1 MTRLPACILALAL
14 ATLPLGA
21 AQAASKPANPTPA
34 YARCLAT
41 PTGQSTL
48 GMIQCAAAELAIQD
62 ARLNRAYQAAI
73 ARLERPRQKAAL
85 QSGPGS
91 PSATPI
97 ARRFSTRTG
106 ARWPG
111 SRPMPASSITPST
124 GPTPW
129 RPSARVI
136 EAPSCPLA

>member
-85 QSGPGS
+85 QKAQRAWIAFRDADCAAFFDEDWGS
-91 PSATPI
+91 
-97 ARRFSTRTG
+97 
-106 ARWPG
+106 
-111 SRPMPASSITPST
+111 M
-124 GPTPW
+124 
-129 RPSARVI
+129 ARV
-136 EAPSCPLA
+136 EANACVVDHTIHRANALETFRKGY